1 MRRRLAAVAILVP
14 DYDAAIAHYLGD
26 LGFALIEDSDLGG
39 GKRWV
44 LVAPRPDAETRLLLA
59 RAATPEQAAAI
70 GAQAGGR
77 VFLFLETDD
86 FAGDHAR
93 LTARGVVFEEAPRRE
108 AYGTVAVFRD
118 AFGNRW
124 DLIGP
129 AG

>member
-14 DYDAAIAHYLGD
+14 DYDAAVAHYVGD
-26 LGFALIEDSDLGG
+26 LGFALIEDSDFGG
-39 GKRWV
+39 GRRWV

-86 FAGDHAR
+86 FATEHAR
-93 LTARGVVFEEAPRRE
+93 LAARGVVFEEPPRRE
-108 AYGTVAVFRD
+108 AYGMVAVFRD